1 MREILIKTNSTIQDT
16 LVKLQNSSLKCLI
29 VTNKKKTLLGT
40 INDGDVR
47 RAILK
52 NAKLSSK
59 ILKYYKKNCYFIRY
73 RELSKINTSEKLKK
87 LKISLIPIVDK
98 NMKVIDYV
106 ADNINFDKPSLKNNK
121 KIEII
126 IMAGGLGTRLK
137 PYTNILPKPLLPFKN
152 KTIIENVISK
162 FTTYGLNKFIISLN
176 YKNILI
182 KSFFK
187 ELSPN
192 FKVSFLEENKP
203 LGTAGI
209 LYKLKN
215 KNRNYIISNCDV
227 IFDLDYNDLIKFHEK
242 KKFDI
247 TLVASVQKDKIPYG
261 VCKVQNNRL
270 QNIVEKPEKNY
281 LANTGLYLVNSKVF
295 KLIKKNENLSF
306 VDLINKAVSKKMNVG
321 VYPITSN
328 AWIDLGQSIDFM
340 RKK

>member
-295 KLIKKNENLSF
+295 KLIKKNENISF
-306 VDLINKAVSKKMNVG
+306 VDLINKAISKKMNIG

>member
-73 RELSKINTSEKLKK
+73 GELSKINTSEKLKK
-87 LKISLIPIVDK
+87 LKINLIPIVDK

-106 ADNINFDKPSLKNNK
+106 ADNINLDKPSLKNNK

-137 PYTNILPKPLLPFKN
+137 PYTNVLPKPLLPFKN

-162 FTTYGLNKFIISLN
+162 FLTYGLNKFIISLN

-215 KNRNYIISNCDV
+215 KNKNYIISNCDV

-247 TLVASVQKDKIPYG
+247 TLVAAAQKDKIPYG

-295 KLIKKNENLSF
+295 KLIKKNENISF
-306 VDLINKAVSKKMNVG
+306 VDLINKAVSKKMNIG

-328 AWIDLGQSIDFM
+328 AWIDLGQSIDFI